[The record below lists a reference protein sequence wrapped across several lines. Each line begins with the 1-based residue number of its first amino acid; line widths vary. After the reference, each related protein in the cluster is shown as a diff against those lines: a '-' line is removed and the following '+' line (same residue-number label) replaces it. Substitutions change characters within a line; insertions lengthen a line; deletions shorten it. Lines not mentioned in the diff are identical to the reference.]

1 MNTGKKIGLFVSFF
15 NCPPNDFLLMIHCV
29 WGSSFTYKKA
39 FFLKKNWST
48 IALHWVKC
56 KFCAG
61 CRCTM
66 KWIRS
71 TCTPSL
77 VDLPPTSSSLPRGHH
92 GELGSL
98 RYAALPNSYLVY
110 HASVCMSALTSQVVP
125 RAPSPTMTTGLFSM
139 PVYLDFLKTSRNC

>member
-15 NCPPNDFLLMIHCV
+15 NCPPNDFYWWSIVPEVLPSHIKRL
-29 WGSSFTYKKA
+29 FKK
-39 FFLKKNWST
+39 KKWST

-71 TCTPSL
+71 TCTPFL

-92 GELGSL
+92 GEMGSL
-98 RYAALPNSYLVY
+98 GYAALPTSYLVY
-110 HASVCMSALTSQVVP
+110 HASVCMSALSSQVVC
-125 RAPSPTMTTGLFSM
+125 RAPSPTVTTGLFSM